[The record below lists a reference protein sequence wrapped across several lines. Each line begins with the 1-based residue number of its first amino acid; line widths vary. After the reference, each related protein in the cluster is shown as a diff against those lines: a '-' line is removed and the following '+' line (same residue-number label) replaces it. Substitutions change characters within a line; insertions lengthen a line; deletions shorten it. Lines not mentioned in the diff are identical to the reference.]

1 MSDSNKELSGRL
13 LDIAIAERVM
23 RWPRRDR
30 DDDRNYEDTYFS
42 AYNDGGQIVVFRGG
56 SQRSAERWSPAQNIE
71 AAMQVVE
78 RMWESGWQVEMVNGH
93 KLHTHIA
100 DNVSSWY
107 VRFINNE
114 NDMNNWSAEADTLP
128 LAICRAALTAVAQRD
143 ALAAMEQKN

>member
-1 MSDSNKELSGRL
+1 MSDSTKELSGRE

-30 DDDRNYEDTYFS
+30 DDDRDYEDTYFS

-78 RMWESGWQVEMVNGH
+78 AAIPLLPDNEVIKNLGFAQVRMYRYANGTWCVAFTKRSGKSV
-93 KLHTHIA
+93 TA
-100 DNVSSWY
+100 SS
-107 VRFINNE
+107 
-114 NDMNNWSAEADTLP
+114 LP
-128 LAICRAALTAVAQRD
+128 EAICRA

>member
-1 MSDSNKELSGRL
+1 MSDSTKELSGRE

-30 DDDRNYEDTYFS
+30 DDDRDYEDTYFS

-78 RMWESGWQVEMVNGH
+78 KMREQHWCISIMNQFHKGPQWFVSFEGAVKKDIRQV
-93 KLHTHIA
+93 
-100 DNVSSWY
+100 
-107 VRFINNE
+107 
-114 NDMNNWSAEADTLP
+114 
-128 LAICRAALTAVAQRD
+128 
-143 ALAAMEQKN
+143 

>member
-1 MSDSNKELSGRL
+1 MSDSTKELSGRE

-30 DDDRNYEDTYFS
+30 DDDRDYEDTYFS

-78 RMWESGWQVEMVNGH
+78 KTRERGVWTQIQTFAHTTQVRVEMGVP
-93 KLHTHIA
+93 
-100 DNVSSWY
+100 SSECQEW
-107 VRFINNE
+107 
-114 NDMNNWSAEADTLP
+114 
-128 LAICRAALTAVAQRD
+128 
-143 ALAAMEQKN
+143 